1 MDTLLHP
8 STSSMAKRPCPS
20 SAENSMLPSSF
31 SQMDNLLLSFLSLS
45 DSSSPV
51 SLDLSFDRLLESA
64 PSDADQ
70 SLLIDRAHNLGSL
83 LLRAANR
90 SARKRASHHNS
101 IAWALP
107 PDLTIKVFSMLDS
120 QSLCYAAATCSMF
133 NKCAMDPLC
142 YANIDLT
149 TVVPKVNNAVVSTM
163 IQRAGKS
170 FRSLKLG
177 IVPGPTSSPGS
188 CQPLVYSIRN
198 SVDVSSFSWNDKKT
212 RQGKESSILTRSCLY
227 PLSGDNGAAGTLLRR
242 LHLYNIER
250 MDNASF
256 CVALAA
262 CPSLLDLEIV
272 GLHVELRQTL
282 MSVSSNCH
290 LIERLFFESSKTG
303 RDDSLKSP
311 TCVDL
316 VNNCPNISSLSLRGF
331 KLHDYK
337 VRILVKVLG
346 RVGLHKYLEFWSS
359 GCCLPG
365 RVGFRKL
372 KYADFS
378 TSYSISGTF
387 LRNLGS
393 GFGGNLLEVLILR
406 DCMHLKEVEV
416 ARFLTAV
423 LAGDFKF
430 LRYLDI
436 SNREGLASEGDWYQ
450 RSYNSRII
458 PLKQVLEVR
467 PNICLLAEFP
477 SEGCY
482 IDIDHMFDS
491 DVNSEISLPSQLSSH
506 TSDGSLLMSSSE
518 SSYNSDQGSGNEEY
532 QVSGFVIYEESSDEV
547 DFLVV

>member
-20 SAENSMLPSSF
+20 SAENPMLPSFF

-45 DSSSPV
+45 DSSPPV

-90 SARKRASHHNS
+90 SARKRASLHNS

-250 MDNASF
+250 MDNASL

-316 VNNCPNISSLSLRGF
+316 VNNCPNISYLSLRGF

-337 VRILVKVLG
+337 VRILVK
-346 RVGLHKYLEFWSS
+346 
-359 GCCLPG
+359 
-365 RVGFRKL
+365 GFRKL

-387 LRNLGS
+387 LRSMQLFS
-393 GFGGNLLEVLILR
+393 TLSRKILLHPVFATYLLC
-406 DCMHLKEVEV
+406 CM
-416 ARFLTAV
+416 RF
-423 LAGDFKF
+423 FF
-430 LRYLDI
+430 Y
-436 SNREGLASEGDWYQ
+436 
-450 RSYNSRII
+450 
-458 PLKQVLEVR
+458 
-467 PNICLLAEFP
+467 F
-477 SEGCY
+477 
-482 IDIDHMFDS
+482 
-491 DVNSEISLPSQLSSH
+491 
-506 TSDGSLLMSSSE
+506 
-518 SSYNSDQGSGNEEY
+518 
-532 QVSGFVIYEESSDEV
+532 
-547 DFLVV
+547 

>member
-8 STSSMAKRPCPS
+8 PPTSSSSSMAKRPCS
-20 SAENSMLPSSF
+20 SSSQNPRLPSHF
-31 SQMDNLLLSFLSLS
+31 FQLDHLLYYFLSLS
-45 DSSSPV
+45 DSSPI
-51 SLDLSFDRLLESA
+51 SLDLSFDCLLDSS

-70 SLLIDRAHNLGSL
+70 SLLIDRAQNLGSL
-83 LLRAANR
+83 LLRVANR
-90 SARKRASHHNS
+90 SARKCASLHNS

-170 FRSLKLG
+170 LQSLKLG
-177 IVPGPTSSPGS
+177 IVPGPTASRGS
-188 CQPLVYSIRN
+188 CQPLVYTIRN

-227 PLSGDNGAAGTLLRR
+227 PLSGDNGATGTLLRR
-242 LHLYNIER
+242 LHLYNMER
-250 MDNASF
+250 MDNASL
-256 CVALAA
+256 CVALEA

-272 GLHVELRQTL
+272 GLHVDLRQTL

-290 LIERLFFESSKTG
+290 LIERLFFKSSKTG

-316 VNNCPNISSLSLRGF
+316 VNNCPNLSSLSLRGF

-337 VRILVKVLG
+337 VCILVK
-346 RVGLHKYLEFWSS
+346 
-359 GCCLPG
+359 
-365 RVGFRKL
+365 GFRKL

-378 TSYSISGTF
+378 TSYSITGTF

-393 GFGGNLLEVLILR
+393 GSGGNLLEVLILR

-416 ARFLTAV
+416 AWFLTAV

-430 LRYLDI
+430 LRHLDI
-436 SNREGLASEGDWYQ
+436 SNREGLASEGDCYR
-450 RSYNSRII
+450 RSYNSSII

-467 PNICLLAEFP
+467 PNIFLLAEFP
-477 SEGCY
+477 SGGCFMHM
-482 IDIDHMFDS
+482 IDDTDG
-491 DVNSEISLPSQLSSH
+491 SLPSQLSSQ
-506 TSDGSLLMSSSE
+506 TSDGSLLMSLSE

-532 QVSGFVIYEESSDEV
+532 QDSGFVIYKESSDEV

>member
-1 MDTLLHP
+1 MDTLFHP
-8 STSSMAKRPCPS
+8 PTSSMAKRPCPS
-20 SAENSMLPSSF
+20 SSENPSLPSHF
-31 SQMDNLLLSFLSLS
+31 SQMDHLLHSFLSLA
-45 DSSSPV
+45 DSSPPI
-51 SLDLSFDRLLESA
+51 SLDLSFDRLLNSS

-70 SLLIDRAHNLGSL
+70 SLLIDRAHKLGSL
-83 LLRAANR
+83 FLRAANR
-90 SARKRASHHNS
+90 SSRKRASLHNS

-120 QSLCYAAATCSMF
+120 QSLCYVAATCSMF
-133 NKCAMDPLC
+133 NKCAIDPLC

-170 FRSLKLG
+170 LQSLKLG
-177 IVPGPTSSPGS
+177 LVPGPTASPGS
-188 CQPLVYSIRN
+188 CQPLVYTIRN
-198 SVDVSSFSWNDKKT
+198 SVDVSSFSWNDKRT

-227 PLSGDNGAAGTLLRR
+227 PLSGDSGAAGTLLRR

-250 MDNASF
+250 MDNASL
-256 CVALAA
+256 CVALSS
-262 CPSLLDLEIV
+262 CPSLLDLEII

-316 VNNCPNISSLSLRGF
+316 VNNCPNLSSLSLRGF

-337 VRILVKVLG
+337 VRILVK
-346 RVGLHKYLEFWSS
+346 
-359 GCCLPG
+359 
-365 RVGFRKL
+365 GFRKL

-378 TSYSISGTF
+378 TSYSITGTF

-393 GFGGNLLEVLILR
+393 GGGGNLLEVLILR
-406 DCMHLKEVEV
+406 DCMHLKEMEV

-423 LAGDFKF
+423 LAGDFRF
-430 LRYLDI
+430 LRHLDI
-436 SNREGLASEGDWYQ
+436 SNREGLASEGDWYH
-450 RSYNSRII
+450 RSYNSSII
-458 PLKQVLEVR
+458 PLKQVLEIR
-467 PNICLLAEFP
+467 PNLCLLAEFP
-477 SEGCY
+477 SEGCF
-482 IDIDHMFDS
+482 IDIGHMIDS
-491 DVNSEISLPSQLSSH
+491 DINSEVSLPSQLSSH
-506 TSDGSLLMSSSE
+506 TSDGSLLMSSPE

-532 QVSGFVIYEESSDEV
+532 QDSGFVIYEESSDEV

>member
-20 SAENSMLPSSF
+20 SAENPMLPSFF

-45 DSSSPV
+45 DSSPPV

-90 SARKRASHHNS
+90 SARKRASLHNS

-170 FRSLKLG
+170 LRSLKLG

-250 MDNASF
+250 MDNASL

-316 VNNCPNISSLSLRGF
+316 VNNCPNISYLSLRGF

-337 VRILVKVLG
+337 VRILVK
-346 RVGLHKYLEFWSS
+346 
-359 GCCLPG
+359 
-365 RVGFRKL
+365 GFRKL

-450 RSYNSRII
+450 RSYNSSII

-491 DVNSEISLPSQLSSH
+491 EVNSEISLPSQLSSH

>member
-8 STSSMAKRPCPS
+8 APTSSMAKRPCS
-20 SAENSMLPSSF
+20 SSSQNPRLPSHF
-31 SQMDNLLLSFLSLS
+31 SQMDHLLHSFLSLT
-45 DSSSPV
+45 DSSPPI
-51 SLDLSFDRLLESA
+51 SLDLAFDRLLDSS

-70 SLLIDRAHNLGSL
+70 SLLIDRAHKLGSL

-90 SARKRASHHNS
+90 SARKRASLHNS

-142 YANIDLT
+142 YVNIDLT

-170 FRSLKLG
+170 LQSLKLG
-177 IVPGPTSSPGS
+177 IVPGPTASPGS

-198 SVDVSSFSWNDKKT
+198 SVDVSGFSWNDKRT
-212 RQGKESSILTRSCLY
+212 RQGKESSILTRSCLH
-227 PLSGDNGAAGTLLRR
+227 PLSADNGATGNLLRR

-250 MDNASF
+250 MDNASL

-282 MSVSSNCH
+282 MSVSTNCH

-316 VNNCPNISSLSLRGF
+316 VNNCPNLSSLSLRGF

-337 VRILVKVLG
+337 VRILVK
-346 RVGLHKYLEFWSS
+346 
-359 GCCLPG
+359 
-365 RVGFRKL
+365 GFRKL

-378 TSYSISGTF
+378 TSYSITGTF

-393 GFGGNLLEVLILR
+393 GGGGNLLEVLILR
-406 DCMHLKEVEV
+406 DCMHLREVEV

-423 LAGDFKF
+423 LAGDFKL
-430 LRYLDI
+430 LRHLDI

-450 RSYNSRII
+450 RSYNSSII

-477 SEGCY
+477 SEGCF
-482 IDIDHMFDS
+482 IDVDHMIESDINS
-491 DVNSEISLPSQLSSH
+491 DVSLPSQLSIH

-518 SSYNSDQGSGNEEY
+518 SSYNSDHGSGNEEY
-532 QVSGFVIYEESSDEV
+532 QDSGFVIYEESSDEI
-547 DFLVV
+547 DYLVV